1 MRRSVI
7 ALILA
12 AAMMLLTACGGGV
25 SDQVLLDALT
35 EAAPTAYELYG
46 IIYGD
51 ELPHGDALDDGY
63 CQVSSTAPFK
73 SITALRTAI
82 GSVFSPEYSKIL
94 ENTAFSG
101 VSSDEGAISAKF
113 VERGG
118 VLFVKPEVTEGFAKP
133 RSFDISAARVVKKNP
148 YMAIVL
154 IPHAD
159 GDLEVTLQ
167 NVNGKWMID
176 SPMF

>member
-1 MRRSVI
+1 MRTPVI
-7 ALILA
+7 TLILA
-12 AAMMLLTACGGGV
+12 AVVLFCCACGGV
-25 SDQVLLDALT
+25 SDKVLLDALA
-35 EAAPTAYELYG
+35 EAAPKASALYG

-51 ELPHGDALDDGY
+51 ALPHGEALDDGY
-63 CQVSSTAPFK
+63 CQVSSSAPYK
-73 SITALRTAI
+73 TITALRTAI

-118 VLFVKPEVTEGFAKP
+118 VLFINPEVTADFGAP
-133 RSFDISAARVVKKNP
+133 RTFDISKATVLKKNP

-154 IPHAD
+154 LPHAD

>member
-1 MRRSVI
+1 MRTPVI
-7 ALILA
+7 TLILA
-12 AAMMLLTACGGGV
+12 AVVLFCCACGGV
-25 SDQVLLDALT
+25 SDKVLLDALA
-35 EAAPTAYELYG
+35 EAAPKASELYG

-51 ELPHGDALDDGY
+51 ALPHGEALDDGY
-63 CQVSSTAPFK
+63 CQVSSSAPYK
-73 SITALRTAI
+73 TITALRTAI

-118 VLFVKPEVTEGFAKP
+118 VLFINPEVTADFGAP
-133 RSFDISAARVVKKNP
+133 RTFDISKATVLKKNP

-154 IPHAD
+154 LPHAD

>member
-1 MRRSVI
+1 MRKTVI
-7 ALILA
+7 TLILA
-12 AAMMLLTACGGGV
+12 AVLVVCCACGGGV
-25 SDQVLLDALT
+25 SDRELLDALA
-35 EAAPTAYELYG
+35 EAAPKASELYG

-51 ELPHGDALDDGY
+51 ALPHGEALDDGY
-63 CQVSSTAPFK
+63 CQVSSSAPYK
-73 SITALRTAI
+73 TITALRTAI
-82 GSVFSPEYSKIL
+82 GTVFSPEYSKIL

-101 VSSDEGAISAKF
+101 VSSDKGTISAKF

-118 VLFVKPEVTEGFAKP
+118 VLFVNPEVTADFGAP
-133 RSFDISAARVVKKNP
+133 RTFDVSKASVIKKNP

-154 IPHAD
+154 LPHAD

>member
-1 MRRSVI
+1 MRTPVI
-7 ALILA
+7 TLILA
-12 AAMMLLTACGGGV
+12 AVVLFCCACGGV
-25 SDQVLLDALT
+25 SDKVLLDALA
-35 EAAPTAYELYG
+35 EAAPKASELYG

-51 ELPHGDALDDGY
+51 ALPHGEALDDGY
-63 CQVSSTAPFK
+63 CQVSSSAPYK
-73 SITALRTAI
+73 TITALRTAI

-118 VLFVKPEVTEGFAKP
+118 VLIIKPEVTADFGAP
-133 RSFDISAARVVKKNP
+133 RTFDISKATVLKKNP

-154 IPHAD
+154 LPHAD